1 MAKTKSKRNNFL
13 DYLRGASRERFDFS
27 TPQEAYEFGT
37 TIRANLIIEGIDCV
51 EVDISNT
58 IVRIKVLQLQEQT

>member
-1 MAKTKSKRNNFL
+1 MARTKNKRKNFL
-13 DYLRGASRERFDFS
+13 DYLRGASKERFDFA

-37 TIRANLIIEGIDCV
+37 TLRANLNLEGIDSV

-58 IVRIKVLQLQEQT
+58 VVRMKVLQLQEQA